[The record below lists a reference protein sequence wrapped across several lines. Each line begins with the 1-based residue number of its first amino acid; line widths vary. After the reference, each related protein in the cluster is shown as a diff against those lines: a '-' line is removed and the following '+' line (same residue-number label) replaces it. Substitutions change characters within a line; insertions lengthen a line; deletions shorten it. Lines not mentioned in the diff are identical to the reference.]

1 MAEKKVL
8 AEFTLKE
15 GGTTLLVEVPEPLNE
30 DAVEEVSAVDEQVY
44 KAEKSFEEALD
55 KVVPLATTALE
66 KLKEASPKGVEIKFG
81 LKLSADAGVILSTVG
96 AEVNF
101 EVTMKWGE

>member
-15 GGTTLLVEVPEPLNE
+15 GGPTLLVEVPKPLDE
-30 DAVEEVSAVDEQVY
+30 DAVEEVSIADEQIY
-44 KAEKSFEEALD
+44 KAKESFEEALD
-55 KVVPLATTALE
+55 KVVPLATTAME
-66 KLKEASPKGVEIKFG
+66 KLKKASPKGVEIKFG
-81 LKLSADAGVILSTVG
+81 LKLSADAGVILSSVG